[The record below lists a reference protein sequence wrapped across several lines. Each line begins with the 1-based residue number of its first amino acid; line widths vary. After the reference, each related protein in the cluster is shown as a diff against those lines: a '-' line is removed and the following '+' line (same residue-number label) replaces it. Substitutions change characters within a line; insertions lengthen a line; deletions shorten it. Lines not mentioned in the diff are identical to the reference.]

1 MVVINFLAVFH
12 LLDRDIVHRLKHVS
26 RQRKEQKCDFVK
38 LWKMFLFNV
47 HLDQVSGCLYI

>member
-38 LWKMFLFNV
+38 LWKMFWFNV
-47 HLDQVSGCLYI
+47 HLDWVSGCLYI

>member
-26 RQRKEQKCDFVK
+26 QQRKEQKCDFVK
-38 LWKMFLFNV
+38 L
-47 HLDQVSGCLYI
+47 